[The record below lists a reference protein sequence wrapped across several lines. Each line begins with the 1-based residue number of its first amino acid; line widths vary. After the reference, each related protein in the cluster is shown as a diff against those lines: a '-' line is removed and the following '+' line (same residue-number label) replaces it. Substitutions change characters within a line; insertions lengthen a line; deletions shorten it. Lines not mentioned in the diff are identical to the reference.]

1 MNIKEPYLLE
11 GYVTKSKN
19 SNQMKWGCKKCYLDI
34 KDKFG
39 FTDQFIIGI
48 STHKLYSRIDWME

>member
-19 SNQMKWGCKKCYLDI
+19 SNQMKRGCKKCYLDI

-39 FTDQFIIGI
+39 FTD
-48 STHKLYSRIDWME
+48 